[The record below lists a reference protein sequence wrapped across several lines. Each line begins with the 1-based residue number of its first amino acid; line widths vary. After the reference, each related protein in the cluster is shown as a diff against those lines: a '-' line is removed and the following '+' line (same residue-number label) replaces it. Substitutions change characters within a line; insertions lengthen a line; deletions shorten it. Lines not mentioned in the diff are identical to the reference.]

1 MLKRLLAC
9 SVAALSALM
18 LAAAA
23 APATFEGE
31 HSGANYKIVVPDAG
45 WNGTLVVLAH
55 GYRDKADHAGEVDN
69 RSAMDAGFTA
79 IANGLAAQGYAVAAT
94 SYRDNGW
101 AVKEAIHDLTALR
114 GLFNQLVGQPETA
127 LLAGF
132 SLGSLPTAEL
142 AERAGGLFD
151 GYLPACGVLAGSPRA
166 WDMGAAGMLAYN
178 LLFGVPAS
186 WGTPADADNDV
197 DFETEVFPTLA
208 TQILPIPTQYGKWEF
223 IRLISGARGPVVP
236 LPPVLYPSWLF
247 TNFFFFTE
255 ARAEAE
261 RRAGGAYVQNVTH
274 TYTLTPAE
282 HAYLAGL
289 GFTAG
294 PVLAA
299 MNASTRFSGELSARN
314 YMSHYATFS
323 GKLRDPVL
331 SIHTKW
337 DTLVPWGHESAYA
350 ETVASAGK
358 SELLLQ
364 ASTNGL
370 GHCNFSPTELGASV
384 ALLESWAETGV
395 KPSAATLAAF
405 GLDATTPPPGW
416 PQD

>member
-1 MLKRLLAC
+1 MFKRLRV
-9 SVAALSALM
+9 SMVALLGALT

-23 APATFEGE
+23 TAATFEGE
-31 HSGANYKIVVPDAG
+31 HSGANYKIVVPDA

-55 GYRDKADHAGEVDN
+55 GYRDKADHPGEVDN

-101 AVKEAIHDLTALR
+101 AVKESIHDITALR
-114 GLFNQLVGQPETA
+114 ARFNGLVGKPDTA
-127 LLAGF
+127 LLMGF
-132 SLGSLPTAEL
+132 SLGSFVTAKL
-142 AERAGGLFD
+142 AEQRSGLFD
-151 GYLPACGVLAGSPRA
+151 GYLPACGVLAGAPRA
-166 WDMGAAGMLAYN
+166 WDTGAAGMLAYK
-178 LLFGVPAS
+178 LIFGVPSS

-197 DFETEVFPTLA
+197 DFETEVAPTLLG
-208 TQILPIPTQYGKWEF
+208 QVLNPLNFGKWEF
-223 IRLISGARGPVVP
+223 IRLVSGARGPTIP
-236 LPPVLYPSWLF
+236 LAPGLYPSWLF

-261 RRAGGAYVQNVTH
+261 RRAGGPYVQNVTH
-274 TYTLTPAE
+274 SYSLPASE
-282 HAYLAGL
+282 LAYVGTL
-289 GFTAG
+289 GFNAA

-299 MNASTRFSGELSARN
+299 MNASERFSGDQSARN

-323 GKLRDPVL
+323 GKLSDPVL
-331 SIHTKW
+331 TIHTKW

-350 ETVASAGK
+350 ETVAAAGA
-358 SELLLQ
+358 SDLLVQ

-370 GHCNFSPTELGASV
+370 GHCNFSPTEIGASV

-395 KPSAATLAAF
+395 KPSAATLAAA
-405 GLDATTPPPGW
+405 GLDPVTAPPEW

>member
-1 MLKRLLAC
+1 MVKRLLVTI
-9 SVAALSALM
+9 VALLGVLTPAAG
-18 LAAAA
+18 AAA
-23 APATFEGE
+23 ATFEGE
-31 HSGANYKIVVPDAG
+31 HSGANYKIVVPDA

-101 AVKEAIHDLTALR
+101 AVKESIHDITALR
-114 GLFNQLVGQPETA
+114 ALFNGLVGKPETA
-127 LLAGF
+127 LLMGF
-132 SLGSLPTAEL
+132 SLGSFVTATL
-142 AERAGGLFD
+142 AEQRGGLFD
-151 GYLPACGVLAGSPRA
+151 GYLPACGVLAGAPRA
-166 WDMGAAGMLAYN
+166 WDMGAAGMLAYK
-178 LLFGVPAS
+178 LIFGLPSS

-197 DFETEVFPTLA
+197 DFETEVFPTLFG
-208 TQILPIPTQYGKWEF
+208 QVLDPLNYGKWEF
-223 IRLISGARGPVVP
+223 IRLVSGARGPTVP

-261 RRAGGAYVQNVTH
+261 RRAGGPYVQNVTH
-274 TYTLTPAE
+274 SYSLPASE
-282 HAYLAGL
+282 QAYLAML
-289 GFTAG
+289 GFNAA

-299 MNASTRFSGELSARN
+299 MNASERFSGKQSARN
-314 YMSHYATFS
+314 YMSHYATFT
-323 GKLRDPVL
+323 GKLSDPVL
-331 SIHTKW
+331 TIHTKW
-337 DTLVPWGHESAYA
+337 DTLVPWPHESAYA
-350 ETVASAGK
+350 ETVAAAGA
-358 SELLLQ
+358 SDLLVQ

-370 GHCNFSPTELGASV
+370 GHCNFSPSEIGAAV
-384 ALLESWAETGV
+384 ALLESWVETGV

-405 GLDATTPPPGW
+405 GLDPISTPPEW

>member
-1 MLKRLLAC
+1 MLKRFLAT
-9 SVAALSALM
+9 SVAAFGAMTLAVG
-18 LAAAA
+18 AAA
-23 APATFEGE
+23 ATFEGQ
-31 HSGANYKIVVPDAG
+31 HSGANYKIIVPDAG
-45 WNGTLVVLAH
+45 WNKTLVVLAH

-79 IANGLAAQGYAVAAT
+79 LANGLAAQGYAVAAT

-101 AVKEAIHDLTALR
+101 AVKESIHDIIALR
-114 GLFNQLVGQPETA
+114 GLANGLVGKPDTA

-132 SLGSLPTAEL
+132 SLGSLATAEL
-142 AERAGGLFD
+142 AEQAGGQFD
-151 GYLPACGVLAGSPRA
+151 GYLPACGVLAGAPRA
-166 WDMGAAGMLAYN
+166 WDGAAAALLAYD
-178 LLFGVPAS
+178 LIYGLPAS
-186 WGTPADADNDV
+186 WGTPANADDDV
-197 DFETEVFPTLA
+197 DFETEVFPTLFGQVFA
-208 TQILPIPTQYGKWEF
+208 PLDYGKWEF
-223 IRLISGARGPVVP
+223 IRLVAGGRGPTVP

-255 ARAEAE
+255 ARADAE

-274 TYTLTPAE
+274 TYALTPSE
-282 HAYLAGL
+282 HAYLAAL
-289 GFTAG
+289 GFNAA

-299 MNASTRFSGELSARN
+299 MNASTRFSGERSARN
-314 YMSHYATFS
+314 YMSHYATYS

>member
-1 MLKRLLAC
+1 MLKRLLVC
-9 SVAALSALM
+9 CVAALSALM

-31 HSGANYKIVVPDAG
+31 HAGANYKIVVPDAG

-55 GYRDKADHAGEVDN
+55 GYRDKADHVGEVDD
-69 RSAMDAGFTA
+69 RSAMDPGFTA
-79 IANGLAAQGYAVAAT
+79 LANGLAAQGYAVAAT

-101 AVKEAIHDLTALR
+101 AVKESIHDLTALR
-114 GLFNQLVGQPETA
+114 GLFNGLVGQPDTA

-132 SLGSLPTAEL
+132 SLGSLATAEL

-166 WDMGAAGMLAYN
+166 WDMGAAGLLAYK
-178 LLFGVPAS
+178 LIYGLPAS

-197 DFETEVFPTLA
+197 DFETEVFPTLFSQIFGA
-208 TQILPIPTQYGKWEF
+208 TDYGKWEF
-223 IRLISGARGPVVP
+223 IRLISGAKGPVVP

-247 TNFFFFTE
+247 TNFFFTTE

-261 RRAGGAYVQNVTH
+261 RRAGGPYVQNVTH
-274 TYTLTPAE
+274 TYALTASE
-282 HAYLAGL
+282 QAYLATL
-289 GFTAG
+289 GFNAA

-299 MNASTRFSGELSARN
+299 MNGSTRFSGERSARN

-323 GKLRDPVL
+323 GNLRDPVFTL
-331 SIHTKW
+331 HTKW
-337 DTLVPWGHESAYA
+337 DTLVPWPHESAYA
-350 ETVASAGK
+350 ETVAAAGA
-358 SELLLQ
+358 SDMLRQ

-370 GHCNFSPTELGASV
+370 GHCNFSPTQIGASV
-384 ALLESWAETGV
+384 ALLEGWVETGV
-395 KPSAATLAAF
+395 RPSAATLAAF

>member
-1 MLKRLLAC
+1 MLKRLLV
-9 SVAALSALM
+9 STVAALSALT
-18 LAAAA
+18 LVAAA

-31 HSGANYKIVVPDAG
+31 HAGANYKIVAPDAG

-55 GYRDKADHAGEVDN
+55 GYRDKADHPGEVDN

-79 IANGLAAQGYAVAAT
+79 LANGLAAQGYAVAAT

-101 AVKEAIHDLTALR
+101 AVKESIHDITALR
-114 GLFNQLVGQPETA
+114 GLFNRLVGQPDTA
-127 LLAGF
+127 LLVGY
-132 SLGSLPTAEL
+132 SLGSFVTATL
-142 AERAGGLFD
+142 AEQRGGLFD
-151 GYLPACGVLAGSPRA
+151 GYLPACGVLAGAPRA
-166 WDMGAAGMLAYN
+166 WDMGAAGMLAYQ
-178 LLFGVPAS
+178 LLFGAPAS

-197 DFETEVFPTLA
+197 DFETEVFPTLLGQVA
-208 TQILPIPTQYGKWEF
+208 NPLNYGKWEF
-223 IRLISGARGPVVP
+223 IRLISGAKGPTTP

-261 RRAGGAYVQNVTH
+261 RRAGGPYVQNVTH
-274 TYTLTPAE
+274 NYTLTPAE
-282 HAYLAGL
+282 HAYLAIL
-289 GFTAG
+289 GFNAA

-299 MNASTRFSGELSARN
+299 MNASERFSGERSARN

-323 GKLRDPVL
+323 GKIRDPVL
-331 SIHTKW
+331 TIHTKW
-337 DTLVPWGHESAYA
+337 DTLVPWPHESAYA
-350 ETVASAGK
+350 ETVAAAGA
-358 SELLLQ
+358 SDLLVQ

-370 GHCNFSPTELGASV
+370 GHCNFSPNEIGAAV

-395 KPSAATLAAF
+395 RPSPATIAAF
-405 GLDATTPPPGW
+405 GLDPGAEPPEW

>member
-1 MLKRLLAC
+1 MVKRLLVTI
-9 SVAALSALM
+9 VALLGVLTPAAG
-18 LAAAA
+18 AAA
-23 APATFEGE
+23 ATFEGE
-31 HSGANYKIVVPDAG
+31 HSGANYKIVVPDA

-101 AVKEAIHDLTALR
+101 AVKESIHDITALR
-114 GLFNQLVGQPETA
+114 ALFNGLVGKPETA
-127 LLAGF
+127 LLMGF
-132 SLGSLPTAEL
+132 SLGSFVTATL
-142 AERAGGLFD
+142 AEQRGGLFD
-151 GYLPACGVLAGSPRA
+151 GYLPACGVLAGAPRA
-166 WDMGAAGMLAYN
+166 WDMGAAGMLAYK
-178 LLFGVPAS
+178 LIFGLPSS

-197 DFETEVFPTLA
+197 DFETEVFPTLFG
-208 TQILPIPTQYGKWEF
+208 QVLDPLNYGKWEF
-223 IRLISGARGPVVP
+223 IRLVSGARGPTVP

-261 RRAGGAYVQNVTH
+261 RRAGGPYVQNVT
-274 TYTLTPAE
+274 LSSSLPASE
-282 HAYLAGL
+282 QAYLAML
-289 GFTAG
+289 GFNAA

-299 MNASTRFSGELSARN
+299 MNASERFSGKQSARN
-314 YMSHYATFS
+314 YMSHYATFT
-323 GKLRDPVL
+323 GKLSDPVL
-331 SIHTKW
+331 TIHTKW
-337 DTLVPWGHESAYA
+337 DTLVPWPHESAYA
-350 ETVASAGK
+350 ETVAAAGA
-358 SELLLQ
+358 SDLLVQ

-370 GHCNFSPTELGASV
+370 GHCNFSPSEIGAAV
-384 ALLESWAETGV
+384 ALLESWVETGV

-405 GLDATTPPPGW
+405 GLDPISTPPEW

>member
-9 SVAALSALM
+9 GVAALSALM

-23 APATFEGE
+23 APATYEGE
-31 HSGANYKIVVPDAG
+31 HAGANYKIVVPDAN

-55 GYRDKADHAGEVDN
+55 GYRDRADHAGEVDD
-69 RSAMDAGFTA
+69 RSAMDPGFTA
-79 IANGLAAQGYAVAAT
+79 LANGLAAQGYAVAAT

-114 GLFNQLVGQPETA
+114 ALFNGLVGQPETA

-151 GYLPACGVLAGSPRA
+151 GYLPACGVLAGAPRA
-166 WDMGAAGMLAYN
+166 WDMAAAGLLAYK
-178 LLFGVPAS
+178 LIYGLPAP

-197 DFETEVFPTLA
+197 DFETEVFPTLLTQVFGA
-208 TQILPIPTQYGKWEF
+208 TDYGKWEF

-247 TNFFFFTE
+247 TNFFFGTE

-261 RRAGGAYVQNVTH
+261 RRAGGPYVQNVTH
-274 TYTLTPAE
+274 NYVLSGAE
-282 HAYLAGL
+282 QAYLATL
-289 GFTAG
+289 GFNAA

-299 MNASTRFSGELSARN
+299 MNASPRFSGARSARN
-314 YMSHYATFS
+314 YMTHYATFT
-323 GKLRDPVL
+323 GNLNDPVFTL
-331 SIHTKW
+331 HTKW
-337 DTLVPWGHESAYA
+337 DTLVPWPHESAYA
-350 ETVASAGK
+350 ETVAAAGE
-358 SELLLQ
+358 SDMLVQ
-364 ASTNGL
+364 ASTIGL
-370 GHCNFSPTELGASV
+370 GHCNFTPNQIGASV
-384 ALLESWAETGV
+384 FLLERWAETGV
-395 KPSAATLAAF
+395 KPDAATLAAF
-405 GLDATTPPPGW
+405 GLDGVTPPPEW
-416 PQD
+416 PQP

>member
-1 MLKRLLAC
+1 MLKRLFAC
-9 SVAALSALM
+9 GVGAVSALA

-31 HSGANYKIVVPDAG
+31 HAGANYKIVVPDTG

-55 GYRDKADHAGEVDN
+55 GYRDKADHVGEVDN

-101 AVKEAIHDLTALR
+101 AVKESIHDIIALR
-114 GLFNQLVGQPETA
+114 GLANRLVGKPDTA
-127 LLAGF
+127 LLVGF
-132 SLGSLPTAEL
+132 SLGSFVTAEL

-151 GYLPACGVLAGSPRA
+151 GYLPACGVLAGAPRA
-166 WDMGAAGMLAYN
+166 WDGAAAALLAYK
-178 LLFGVPAS
+178 LLYGLPAS
-186 WGTPADADNDV
+186 WGTPADADDDV
-197 DFETEVFPTLA
+197 DFEAEVFPTLFG
-208 TQILPIPTQYGKWEF
+208 QIFAPTDYGKWEF
-223 IRLISGARGPVVP
+223 IRLIAGGRGPVVP

-261 RRAGGAYVQNVTH
+261 RRAGGPYVQNVTH
-274 TYTLTPAE
+274 TYSLTAAE
-282 HAYLAGL
+282 QAYLAML
-289 GFTAG
+289 GFNAA
-294 PVLAA
+294 PVIAA
-299 MNASTRFSGELSARN
+299 MNASTRFSGERSARN

-323 GKLRDPVL
+323 GKVRDPVL
-331 SIHTKW
+331 SLHTKW
-337 DTLVPWGHESAYA
+337 DLLVPWGHESAYA
-350 ETVASAGK
+350 ETVATAGA
-358 SELLLQ
+358 SDLLLQ
-364 ASTNGL
+364 VSTNGL
-370 GHCNFSPTELGASV
+370 GHCSFSPSEIGASV

-395 KPSAATLAAF
+395 RPSAATAAAF
-405 GLDATTPPPGW
+405 GLDATTPPPEW

>member
-1 MLKRLLAC
+1 MFKRLRVTM
-9 SVAALSALM
+9 VALLGALT

-23 APATFEGE
+23 TAATFEGE
-31 HSGANYKIVVPDAG
+31 HSGANYKIVMPDA

-101 AVKEAIHDLTALR
+101 AVKESIHDITALR
-114 GLFNQLVGQPETA
+114 ARFNGLVGKPDTA
-127 LLAGF
+127 LLMGF
-132 SLGSLPTAEL
+132 SLGSLATAKL
-142 AERAGGLFD
+142 AEQRSGLFD

-166 WDMGAAGMLAYN
+166 WDMGAVGLLAYK
-178 LLFGVPAS
+178 LIFGLPSS
-186 WGTPADADNDV
+186 WGTPADGDDDV
-197 DFETEVFPTLA
+197 DFDTEVLPTVFGQAVNPLNFA
-208 TQILPIPTQYGKWEF
+208 KWEF
-223 IRLISGARGPVVP
+223 IRLISGAKGPVAALP
-236 LPPVLYPSWLF
+236 LALYPGWLITNLFF
-247 TNFFFFTE
+247 TTE

-261 RRAGGAYVQNVTH
+261 RRAGGPYVQNVTH
-274 TYTLTPAE
+274 HYSLTPSE
-282 HAYLAGL
+282 QAYLAAM
-289 GFTAG
+289 GFNAT
-294 PVLAA
+294 PVLSA
-299 MNASTRFSGELSARN
+299 MNASERFSGKPSARN

-323 GKLRDPVL
+323 GRLSDPVL
-331 SIHTKW
+331 TIHTKW
-337 DTLVPWGHESAYA
+337 DTLVPWAHESAYA
-350 ETVASAGK
+350 ETVAAADASD
-358 SELLLQ
+358 LLVQ

-370 GHCNFSPTELGASV
+370 GHCNFSPTEIGASV

-405 GLDATTPPPGW
+405 GLDPVSTGRPEW